1 MNDTNHLEFAFCNSA
16 TLLLIEACSRAKH
29 QSHSMVVN
37 DTEEKRNCSV
47 DFDLRRT
54 RAVATITGNKDCQF
68 RIESIG
74 SEEANESARFVGCK
88 SANVLHGRL
97 RWTDHLWRLTKDQ
110 TSYLKIVGDALQHC
124 NKQLESTDNGW
135 EAPIYPLNA
144 RRVDPQGFIPWIPTV
159 RVTTTNARFTA
170 AFRRFRNKGTF
181 CVAANENAISIFS
194 SGDQE
199 PVRSFAASKVHNTL
213 SVAGVPYSIIHDTL
227 YSRKNKALG
236 LMTRLGELGLSFD
249 LTEYGIMKD
258 RIYVKISMGTA
269 SATLLF
275 EGITP
280 SKIDVPELP
289 SSARQRRGATSERMD
304 APILEKEWT
313 SEEQQR
319 IHLWRLA
326 HQEECD
332 LKNKPHSDSIQRW
345 FSDYT
350 MVLIRRGDSPSEL
363 DLDIMSRA

>member
-1 MNDTNHLEFAFCNSA
+1 MNDSNHLEFAFCNSA

-29 QSHSMVVN
+29 QSHSMVVD
-37 DTEEKRNCSV
+37 DTEESRNCSV
-47 DFDLRRT
+47 AFDLRRN
-54 RAVATITGNKDCQF
+54 RAVATITGNKDCQI

-74 SEEANESARFVGCK
+74 TEEANESARFVGSK
-88 SANVLHGRL
+88 STDVLHRRL
-97 RWTDHLWRLTKDQ
+97 RWGDTDQ
-110 TSYLKIVGDALQHC
+110 TSYLKIVGDALQHV
-124 NKQLESTDNGW
+124 STDNGW
-135 EAPIYPLNA
+135 GEPISPLNA

-170 AFRRFRNKGTF
+170 ALQKVRKKRTF
-181 CVAANENAISIFS
+181 CIAANESAISIFS

-199 PVRSFAASKVHNTL
+199 PVRSFAASKYCDTL
-213 SVAGVPYSIIHDTL
+213 SVAGVPYSTIHSTL
-227 YSRKNKALG
+227 YSRKSKALG

-289 SSARQRRGATSERMD
+289 SSARQRRGATTERMD
-304 APILEKEWT
+304 APIEEKEWT

-332 LKNKPHSDSIQRW
+332 SKNRPHSDSIQRW

-363 DLDIMSRA
+363 DLDIMSRV

>member
-1 MNDTNHLEFAFCNSA
+1 
-16 TLLLIEACSRAKH
+16 
-29 QSHSMVVN
+29 MVVN
-37 DTEEKRNCSV
+37 DTEEARNCSV

-68 RIESIG
+68 RIESMG
-74 SEEANESARFVGCK
+74 SEEGFESARLVGAK
-88 SANVLHGRL
+88 
-97 RWTDHLWRLTKDQ
+97 
-110 TSYLKIVGDALQHC
+110 
-124 NKQLESTDNGW
+124 STDVLNRRLDWRNMAKLSSLSVTSDEIRHVNHEGIL
-135 EAPIYPLNA
+135 AAMAVSPIQNPK
-144 RRVDPQGFIPWIPTV
+144 RVDPQGFIPWIPTV

-194 SGDQE
+194 SGDEE

-236 LMTRLGELGLSFD
+236 LMTRLGDLGLSFD

-269 SATLLF
+269 SAILLF

-289 SSARQRRGATSERMD
+289 SSARQQRGATTDRMD

>member
-37 DTEEKRNCSV
+37 DTEERRTCTV

-68 RIESIG
+68 RIESMG
-74 SEEANESARFVGCK
+74 SEEANESARFVGSK
-88 SANVLHGRL
+88 STDVLHRRM
-97 RWTDHLWRLTKDQ
+97 RWKDHLWGVSIDG
-110 TSYLKIVGDALQHC
+110 TSYLKIVGDALQHV
-124 NKQLESTDNGW
+124 STDNILGI
-135 EAPIYPLNA
+135 PLSPLNA

-194 SGDQE
+194 SGDEE
-199 PVRSFAASKVHNTL
+199 PVRSFAASKVHDTL

-236 LMTRLGELGLSFD
+236 LMTRLGDLGLSFD
-249 LTEYGIMKD
+249 LTEYGIIKD

-269 SATLLF
+269 GAILLF

-289 SSARQRRGATSERMD
+289 SSARQQRGATSERMD
-304 APILEKEWT
+304 ASIEEKEWT

-332 LKNKPHSDSIQRW
+332 TKNKPHSDSIQRW

>member
-1 MNDTNHLEFAFCNSA
+1 MNDSNHLEFAFSSSA

-37 DTEEKRNCSV
+37 DTEEKINCSV
-47 DFDLRRT
+47 DFDLRRN
-54 RAVATITGNKDCQF
+54 RSVATITGNRDCQI
-68 RIESIG
+68 RIESMG
-74 SEEANESARFVGCK
+74 TDAGFESARLVGAK
-88 SANVLHGRL
+88 SIEILHRRL
-97 RWTDHLWRLTKDQ
+97 CWTDMTKLSSLLVQSDGIIHDNPKWTAVRLVV
-110 TSYLKIVGDALQHC
+110 S
-124 NKQLESTDNGW
+124 
-135 EAPIYPLNA
+135 PILNPK
-144 RRVDPQGFIPWIPTV
+144 RVDPQGFIPWIPTV

-170 AFRRFRNKGTF
+170 ALKKVRNKGTF
-181 CVAANENAISIFS
+181 CIAANENAISIFS
-194 SGDQE
+194 SGDEE
-199 PVRSFAASKVHNTL
+199 PVRSFAASKDHDTL
-213 SVAGVPYSIIHDTL
+213 SVAGVPYSIIHNTL

-236 LMTRLGELGLSFD
+236 LMTRLGEIGVSFD
-249 LTEYGIMKD
+249 LTEYGIIKD

-280 SKIDVPELP
+280 SKIDVPVLP
-289 SSARQRRGATSERMD
+289 SSARQRRGATTDRMD
-304 APILEKEWT
+304 APIEEKEWT
-313 SEEQQR
+313 SDEQQR

-332 LKNKPHSDSIQRW
+332 SKNRPHSDSIQRW

-363 DLDIMSRA
+363 DLDIMSRV

>member
-1 MNDTNHLEFAFCNSA
+1 MNDSNHLEFAFSNSA

-37 DTEEKRNCSV
+37 KTEKKRNCSV
-47 DFDLRRT
+47 DFDLRRN

-68 RIESIG
+68 RIESMET
-74 SEEANESARFVGCK
+74 EEANESARVVGAK
-88 SANVLHGRL
+88 STDVLHRRL
-97 RWTDHLWRLTKDQ
+97 QWRNIAKLSSLSVTSDAIRHVNPEWTAAGLVV
-110 TSYLKIVGDALQHC
+110 S
-124 NKQLESTDNGW
+124 
-135 EAPIYPLNA
+135 PILNPK
-144 RRVDPQGFIPWIPTV
+144 RVDPQGFIPWIPTV

-170 AFRRFRNKGTF
+170 ALKKVRNKGTF
-181 CVAANENAISIFS
+181 CIAANKNAISIFS

-199 PVRSFAASKVHNTL
+199 PVRSFAASKHHDTL
-213 SVAGVPYSIIHDTL
+213 SVAGVPYSIIHNTL

-236 LMTRLGELGLSFD
+236 LITRLGELGLSFD
-249 LTEYGIMKD
+249 LTEYGIIKD
-258 RIYVKISMGTA
+258 RIYVKISMGMA

-280 SKIDVPELP
+280 SKIDIPDLP
-289 SSARQRRGATSERMD
+289 SSARQRRGATTNRMD
-304 APILEKEWT
+304 APIEEKEWT
-313 SEEQQR
+313 SQEQER

-332 LKNKPHSDSIQRW
+332 VKNRPYSDSIQRW

-363 DLDIMSRA
+363 DLDIMSRV

>member
-1 MNDTNHLEFAFCNSA
+1 MNDNNHLVFAFCNSA

-37 DTEEKRNCSV
+37 DTEEARNCSV

-68 RIESIG
+68 RIESMG
-74 SEEANESARFVGCK
+74 SEEGFESARLVGAK
-88 SANVLHGRL
+88 
-97 RWTDHLWRLTKDQ
+97 
-110 TSYLKIVGDALQHC
+110 
-124 NKQLESTDNGW
+124 STDVLNRRLEWRNMDKLSRLWVTSDAIGHAKSEW
-135 EAPIYPLNA
+135 ADHQSPVSPIVNA
-144 RRVDPQGFIPWIPTV
+144 KRVDPQGFIPWIPTV